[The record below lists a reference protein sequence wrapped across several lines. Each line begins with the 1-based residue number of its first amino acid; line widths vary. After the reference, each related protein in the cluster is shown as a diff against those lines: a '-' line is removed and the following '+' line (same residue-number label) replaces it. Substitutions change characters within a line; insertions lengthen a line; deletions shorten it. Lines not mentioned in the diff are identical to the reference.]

1 LAEKG
6 RAVMEMVKESD
17 AVSRLAVQRTN
28 ANSAL

>member
-1 LAEKG
+1 
-6 RAVMEMVKESD
+6 VMEMVKESD